1 MARYSG
7 KVGYAKMAET
17 EPGIWTQVFE
27 ERHMKGDIEHVVART
42 NEPTQINE
50 NITLNLRF
58 NLVADE
64 FAFKNFMNIQWL
76 EYAGAKWSV
85 NSAEVFRRRII
96 LNVGELY
103 NERS

>member
-1 MARYSG
+1 MAKYSG
-7 KVGYAKMAET
+7 LVGYSTTIES
-17 EPGIWTQVFE
+17 EPGIWTQSIE
-27 ERHMKGDIEHVVART
+27 ERNMRGRIEHAVART

-50 NITLNLRF
+50 GITLNLRF
-58 NLVADE
+58 NLVGDE

-76 EYAGAKWSV
+76 EYAGQKWSV

-96 LNVGELY
+96 LNVGGLY

>member
-1 MARYSG
+1 MTRYSG
-7 KVGYAKMAET
+7 KVGYAISKET
-17 EPGIWTQVFE
+17 SPGIWSQDIV
-27 ERHMKGDIEHVVART
+27 ERQMRGVIEHAVARS
-42 NEPTQINE
+42 NEPTQVNE

-64 FAFKNFMNIQWL
+64 FAFENFMHMQYL
-76 EYAGAKWSV
+76 EYAGHKWSV

-96 LNVGELY
+96 LNVGGLY